1 MLCPY
6 ESMVIFTTAAAMRR
20 WSESVR
26 CEGRSIGFVPTMGAL
41 HHGHASLMRAAR
53 AACDRVVVSV
63 FVNPTQFGPHEDFER
78 YPRTLDADRT
88 LCEDERV
95 DAFFTPTVTD
105 LYPAGAATVVDVG
118 PLDTVLCGASR
129 PGHFRG
135 VATVV
140 AKLFVIVSPHRA
152 YFGRKDYQQ
161 TVVVRRVAEDLG
173 FGVEVVVCPT
183 VREPDGL
190 AASSRNAYLAPEERK
205 TAGSLFQAL
214 SEAARLIASGERS
227 AGKIREALGV
237 LLGGQTGARVEYIAL
252 VHPDTLEP
260 VERLTGRVVVALAV
274 WIGGTRL
281 IDNALIEVEN
291 E

>member
-1 MLCPY
+1 MLP
-6 ESMVIFTTAAAMRR
+6 FTTAAAMRR
-20 WSESVR
+20 WAESVR

-63 FVNPTQFGPHEDFER
+63 FVNPAQFGPHEDFDR
-78 YPRTLDADRT
+78 YPRTLDADRA
-88 LCEDERV
+88 LCERERV
-95 DAFFTPTVTD
+95 DVLFTPTVTD

-118 PLDTVLCGASR
+118 PLGTVLCGASR

-152 YFGRKDYQQ
+152 YFGQKDYQQ

-173 FGVEVVVCPT
+173 FGVEVVVCQT

-214 SEAARLIASGERS
+214 SEATRIIKMGERS

-237 LLGGQTGARVEYIAL
+237 ILAGRTGIRVEYIAV
-252 VHPDTLEP
+252 VHPEMLEP
-260 VERLTGRVVVALAV
+260 VERLTGPVVVALAV

-281 IDNALIEVEN
+281 IDNVVIEVKN

>member
-1 MLCPY
+1 
-6 ESMVIFTTAAAMRR
+6 MVTFTTAEAMRR

-63 FVNPTQFGPHEDFER
+63 FVNPTQFGPREDFER
-78 YPRTLDADRT
+78 YPRTLDADRA
-88 LCEDERV
+88 LCERERV
-95 DAFFTPTVTD
+95 DVLFTPTVTD

-152 YFGRKDYQQ
+152 YFGQKDYQQ

-183 VREPDGL
+183 VREPGGL

-214 SEAARLIASGERS
+214 SEAARIIRMGERS
-227 AGKIREALGV
+227 AGKIREALEV
-237 LLGGQTGARVEYIAL
+237 ILGGQAGGRVEYIAL
-252 VHPDTLEP
+252 VHPETLEP

-274 WIGGTRL
+274 WIGATRL
-281 IDNALIEVEN
+281 IDNIVIEVKN

>member
-1 MLCPY
+1 MLAL
-6 ESMVIFTTAAAMRR
+6 STAAAMRR

-78 YPRTLDADRT
+78 YPRTLDADRA
-88 LCEDERV
+88 LCERECV
-95 DAFFTPTVTD
+95 DVLFTPTVTD

-140 AKLFVIVSPHRA
+140 AKLFAIVNPHRA
-152 YFGRKDYQQ
+152 YFGQKDYQQ

-183 VREPDGL
+183 IREPDGL
-190 AASSRNAYLAPEERK
+190 ASSSRNAYLGPEERK
-205 TAGSLFQAL
+205 TAVRLFQAL
-214 SEAARLIASGERS
+214 SEAARIIRMGERS
-227 AGKIREALGV
+227 AGKIREALEV
-237 LLGGQTGARVEYIAL
+237 ILGGQAGGRVEYIAL

-260 VERLTGRVVVALAV
+260 VERLTGLVVVALAV

-281 IDNALIEVEN
+281 IDNAVIEVEN

>member
-1 MLCPY
+1 LCPY
-6 ESMVIFTTAAAMRR
+6 ESMVTVTTAEAMRR
-20 WSESVR
+20 WAESVR

-63 FVNPTQFGPHEDFER
+63 FVNPTQFGPQEDFAR
-78 YPRTLDADRT
+78 YPRTLDADRA
-88 LCEDERV
+88 LCESERV
-95 DAFFTPTVTD
+95 DALFAPTVTD

-118 PLDTVLCGASR
+118 PLGTVLCGASR

-140 AKLFVIVSPHRA
+140 AKLFAIVHPHRA
-152 YFGRKDYQQ
+152 YFGQKDYQQ
-161 TVVVRRVAEDLG
+161 TVVVRRLVEDLR

-183 VREPDGL
+183 IREPDGL
-190 AASSRNAYLAPEERK
+190 AASSRNAYLAPGERK
-205 TAGSLFQAL
+205 TAVRLFQAL
-214 SEAARLIASGERS
+214 SEAARIIRTGERS

-237 LLGGQTGARVEYIAL
+237 ILGGQAGGRVEYIGL
-252 VHPDTLEP
+252 VHPETLEP

-274 WIGGTRL
+274 WIGATRL
-281 IDNALIEVEN
+281 IDNIVIEVEN
-291 E
+291 G